1 MTNAAYE
8 AILIPTEKIEDLV
21 RYLVENALGPQEAI
35 GLLYAAIRIIDE
47 LNGHPRSSPEQLG
60 QELTTCLL
68 MAEKAMQ

>member
-21 RYLVENALGPQEAI
+21 RYLVENASGPQEAI
-35 GLLYAAIRIIDE
+35 GLLHAAIRIIDE
-47 LNGHPRSSPEQLG
+47 LNGHPRSPEQLG